1 MKRMTWLTE
10 ERTVAPAAGAL
21 AKRDASWPA
30 GDLGS
35 PQPQGKAGFVPAA
48 FGPGQVCGNATSIL
62 RTARHGMPLRS
73 PGAGFG

>member
-10 ERTVAPAAGAL
+10 ERIVAPAAGAL

-30 GDLGS
+30 GRCS
-35 PQPQGKAGFVPAA
+35 MQVYGKAGFVPAA
-48 FGPGQVCGNATSIL
+48 FGPGLVAGNATSIL
-62 RTARHGMPLRS
+62 RTARHGRPLRS

>member
-10 ERTVAPAAGAL
+10 ERIVASAVGAL
-21 AKRDASWPA
+21 AKRDASRPA
-30 GDLGS
+30 SPGS
-35 PQPQGKAGFVPAA
+35 MRVYGKADFVPAA
-48 FGPGQVCGNATSIL
+48 FGPDLVGGNATSTI

>member
-10 ERTVAPAAGAL
+10 ERTVAPAVGAL

-30 GDLGS
+30 GLGS
-35 PQPQGKAGFVPAA
+35 MQVDGKAGFAPAA
-48 FGPGQVCGNATSIL
+48 FGPGLVCGNATSIL

>member
-10 ERTVAPAAGAL
+10 ERTVAPAAGA
-21 AKRDASWPA
+21 
-30 GDLGS
+30 
-35 PQPQGKAGFVPAA
+35 
-48 FGPGQVCGNATSIL
+48 PGIGNATSTI